1 MEMENIIKLIQ
12 TVSDS
17 ALTFF
22 KYEEGD
28 SSLSLEINRNVVYHE
43 QPEVKSTTPII
54 EPSIRKEKLES
65 QNLTI
70 TSPMVGIFYGAKSED
85 SEPFISVGDMVKK
98 GQIIGIVEAMKL
110 MNEIESDYDGLVEAI
125 LVKNKDLV
133 EYGQSLVSIKPI
145 ESK

>member
-17 ALTFF
+17 ALTSF

-28 SSLSLEINRNVVYHE
+28 SSLSLEINRNVVYSE
-43 QPEVKSTTPII
+43 QPEKKSVNVLAETNP
-54 EPSIRKEKLES
+54 KLEKTVS

-70 TSPMVGIFYGAKSED
+70 SSPMVGIFYSAKSED
-85 SEPFISVGDMVKK
+85 SEPFISVGDVVKK

-110 MNEIESDYDGLVEAI
+110 MNEIESAFDGVVEEI
-125 LVKNKDLV
+125 LVHNKDIV
-133 EYGQSLVSIKPI
+133 EYGQPLVSIKP
-145 ESK
+145 SKNK